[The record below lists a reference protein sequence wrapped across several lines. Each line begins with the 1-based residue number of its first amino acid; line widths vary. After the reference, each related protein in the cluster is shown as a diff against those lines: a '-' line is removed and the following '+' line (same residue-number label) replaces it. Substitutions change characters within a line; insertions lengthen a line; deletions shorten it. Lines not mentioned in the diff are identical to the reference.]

1 MIDNVCC
8 LTADNYKLS
17 LV

>member
-8 LTADNYKLS
+8 LTADNL
-17 LV
+17 